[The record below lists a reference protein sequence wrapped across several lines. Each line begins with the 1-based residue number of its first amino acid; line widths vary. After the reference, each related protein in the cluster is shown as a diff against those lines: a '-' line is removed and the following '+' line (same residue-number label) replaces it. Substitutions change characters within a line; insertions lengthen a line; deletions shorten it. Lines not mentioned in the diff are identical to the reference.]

1 MDETGKISSVTVEA
15 DNGAKPETG
24 IQPKPK
30 RRNSRRNRWLLWIG
44 AVVVLL
50 VAAVGGTVAILLH
63 RAEPL
68 LRASVIDALEKK
80 FQSRVELDDLRVS
93 ILDGFWVEGRGLRI
107 WLPAEP
113 GPQRQLLPL

>member
-1 MDETGKISSVTVEA
+1 LRAAEEIAGSHSNRDRVLSECVAKAGNGIGDSQMDETGKISSVTVEA

-50 VAAVGGTVAILLH
+50 FAAG
-63 RAEPL
+63 
-68 LRASVIDALEKK
+68 
-80 FQSRVELDDLRVS
+80 
-93 ILDGFWVEGRGLRI
+93 
-107 WLPAEP
+107 
-113 GPQRQLLPL
+113 QRD